1 MNSNSFEKNPT
12 SEVQVWDPVVRI
24 FHWSLVAAFTV
35 AYLSGE
41 DESRLHELIGY
52 VVIGLVLFRIVWG
65 FVGTKYAR
73 FNDFVYRPAT
83 VMGYAKDF
91 LWGKTKRYLGHNP
104 LGGMMVLALLASL
117 LATGITGYLLQETKE
132 GSMALTAP
140 ASTTNTVSFISNA
153 FADDDD
159 NEHEDGDEF
168 LKEIHE
174 LFANFTLLLVIVHV
188 VGVIAGGLMHREN
201 LVWAMITG
209 RKRILRNL

>member
-1 MNSNSFEKNPT
+1 MNSNSFEKNPAG
-12 SEVQVWDPVVRI
+12 EILVWDILVRI

-73 FNDFVYRPAT
+73 FSDFVYQPAT
-83 VMGYAKDF
+83 VIGYAKDF

-132 GSMALTAP
+132 GSVALTAP

-153 FADDDD
+153 FADNDGD
-159 NEHEDGDEF
+159 NEHEDGDEV

-174 LFANFTLLLVIVHV
+174 FFANFTLLLVIVHIA
-188 VGVIAGGLMHREN
+188 GVIAGGLMHREN
-201 LVWAMITG
+201 LVRAMITG
-209 RKRILRNL
+209 RKRA